1 MEEARYI
8 KHLWEKEEK
17 SLRDISR
24 TTGLA
29 FQTVQKYAY
38 MENWNQDRQPNV
50 SPERYP
56 VLQSYIPIIN
66 EWLEDDKK
74 QPRKQRHTMT
84 RIFHRLRDEHAYTGS
99 YSSIKRYVR
108 KKKYLMKQTE
118 EGFLPLSQPQAHAQL
133 DFGKLKYYTAL
144 GGEDKAYAL
153 TLTFPYSNMGFTQVF
168 RSENQ
173 ECLLEGMK
181 RLFTYIEGVP
191 LRIRTDNMTTAVVH
205 VLKEGARYLSDG
217 FERFMLHY
225 RFVADFC
232 NVASGHEKGNVENKV
247 GYSRRNYFVPVPT
260 IVDFEEYNRELLVR
274 CERDGERKHYRH
286 GKQFREL
293 WEDERRELLP
303 LPGTDYDVY
312 RSELARVN
320 HYGFITDEESKRP
333 TRLVP
338 RRSSAYA
345 DNNKYGVSPELTGQ
359 AVEVRLSFDRVS
371 IYYDR
376 ALLVSYERSYGVRE
390 EIIDWKLYLDLL
402 CKKPGA
408 VEHTRFFDQLPK
420 LWQNWFAE
428 NRGKERKSALMLLRE
443 IVQDGNVALCEPIMD
458 LAARYG
464 RSDSESIRHYYYALS
479 RNEPIETPLVLTAEV
494 PSLDYH
500 PDLSIYDNL
509 TGGMSHV

>member
-8 KHLWEKEEK
+8 KHLWEKEGK

-38 MENWNQDRQPNV
+38 MENWNRYHQPNV
-50 SPERYP
+50 SPEQHP
-56 VLQSYIPIIN
+56 VLHDYIPTID

-84 RIFHRLRDEHAYTGS
+84 RIFHRLQKEHAYAGS
-99 YSSIKRYVR
+99 YSSVKRYVR

-133 DFGKLKYYTAL
+133 DFGKFKYYTAA
-144 GGEDKAYAL
+144 GVEGKAYAL

-181 RLFTYIEGVP
+181 RLFAYIKGVP
-191 LRIRTDNMTTAVVH
+191 PRIRTDNMTTAVVH
-205 VLKEGARYLSDG
+205 VLKEGARYLSAG

-225 RFVADFC
+225 RFAADFC

-260 IVDFEEYNRELLVR
+260 IVDFEEYNRELLLR
-274 CERDGERKHYRH
+274 CERDGEREHYRR

-293 WEDERRELLP
+293 WEEERRELLP
-303 LPGTDYDVY
+303 LPETDYEVY
-312 RSELARVN
+312 RSELARIN
-320 HYGFITDEESKRP
+320 HYGFIT
-333 TRLVP
+333 
-338 RRSSAYA
+338 A

-390 EIIDWKLYLDLL
+390 EITDWKLYLDLL

-420 LWQNWFAE
+420 LWQSWFAG
-428 NRGKERKSALMLLRE
+428 NRGKERKSALILLRE
-443 IVQDGNVALCEPIMD
+443 IVRDGNIALCDPVMD
-458 LAARYG
+458 LAVRNG

-479 RNEPIETPLVLTAEV
+479 RNEPIETPLVLTSEV

-500 PDLSIYDNL
+500 PDLSIYDGL
-509 TGGMSHV
+509 TGGKANV